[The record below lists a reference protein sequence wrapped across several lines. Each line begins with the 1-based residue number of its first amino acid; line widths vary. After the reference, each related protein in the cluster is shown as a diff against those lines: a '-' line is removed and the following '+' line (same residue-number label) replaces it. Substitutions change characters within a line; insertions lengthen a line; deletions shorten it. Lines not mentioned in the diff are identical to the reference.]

1 MITLDNWWFMISA
14 VEAVVLGL
22 VQGLTEW
29 LPVSSSGHLAVAVDV
44 FGLEKPPVLFFV
56 LLHVGTLLVI
66 AAFFR
71 ETIFKVFKAVVE
83 RDFGSAEG
91 KLGLFVLVGS
101 VPTAV
106 LGYVLQDVFKALFGN
121 LFVVG
126 AALLVTGVLLFFSQ
140 RGGDSKTLSYLDVL
154 LVGTVQGLSIIPGV
168 SRSGA
173 TISTALLRG
182 VDREAAFKFS
192 FLLSVPAVLGALV
205 MEAGDLDLLV
215 GGGDVALVALGVAVS
230 MVVGY
235 LSLKIL
241 LKAVLS
247 KKLYWF
253 TFYCWIAG
261 VLIIFSQTILK

>member
-1 MITLDNWWFMISA
+1 MSSA

-44 FGLEKPPVLFFV
+44 LGLEKPPVLFFV
-56 LLHVGTLLVI
+56 LLHVGTLMVI

-71 ETIFKVFKAVVE
+71 ETISKVFKAVVE

-91 KLGLFVLVGS
+91 KLGLFVVVGS

-106 LGYVLQDVFKALFGN
+106 LGIVLQDVFKAFFGN
-121 LFVVG
+121 LLVVG
-126 AALLVTGVLLFFSQ
+126 LALLATGVLLFVSRWG
-140 RGGDSKTLSYLDVL
+140 RGSKALSYLDAL
-154 LVGTVQGLSIIPGV
+154 FVGLIQGLSIIPGV

-173 TISTALLRG
+173 TISAALLRG
-182 VDREAAFKFS
+182 VNREAAFEFS
-192 FLLSVPAVLGALV
+192 FLLSIPAVLGALIV
-205 MEAGDLDLLV
+205 EAGDLDLLV

-235 LSLKIL
+235 LSLKVL
-241 LKAVLS
+241 LRLVLS
-247 KKLYWF
+247 NKLYWF
-253 TFYCWIAG
+253 TFYCWVAG
-261 VLIIFSQTILK
+261 ILIIFSQTILR